1 MGNPFEITDTYT
13 LMATV
18 ENIRAPE
25 TFLIDKFFP
34 NRQSVLSDY
43 FAIEYREAHRSLAP
57 AVVRDSGGVNI
68 GRDKSRIARYSIPTF
83 GAKRVIG
90 IDDLR
95 QRQFGEEFIFSKTT
109 PAERQAKMQAQDL
122 VDLLRLHANRRNKVA
137 ADILTTGKTTIK
149 AYADDG
155 RVIEQEEVDFGWN
168 GQVTPSVDWTDSDAT
183 IYDDLYAVSEA
194 IQESTST
201 IPTLAICGK
210 KFEQCLLS
218 NKQLRE
224 WIIVP
229 NRENLTMV
237 NVQPHFTS
245 AQARHICTIP
255 ALSLDI
261 VGYYAT
267 YRDDDGQ
274 VKPFIPDDVM
284 IVGNAGRGTVYYGP
298 VTLLNE
304 SGQFET
310 YGAEYVP
317 YYSKNPDARTI
328 SLTVYSR
335 FLPVPQLLSDWK
347 CIKFSS

>member
-1 MGNPFEITDTYT
+1 
-13 LMATV
+13 MATI

-25 TFLIDKFFP
+25 TFLIDSFFP
-34 NRQSVLSDY
+34 NRQSVLTDY
-43 FAIEYREAHRSLAP
+43 FAIEYRESHRSLAP

-68 GRDKSRIARYSIPTF
+68 GRDKSRIARYTIPTF
-83 GAKRVIG
+83 GAKRVIS

-95 QRQFGEEFIFSKTT
+95 QRQFGEDFIFTKTT
-109 PAERQAKMQAQDL
+109 PAERQARMQAADL

-168 GQVTPSVDWTDSDAT
+168 GQVTPTTDWTDSDAT

-210 KFEQCLLS
+210 KFEQCLLT
-218 NKQLRE
+218 NKQLRD
-224 WIIVP
+224 WVMVP
-229 NRENLTMV
+229 NRENLTML
-237 NVQPHFTS
+237 NVQPRFTS
-245 AQARHICTIP
+245 PQARHICTIP
-255 ALSLDI
+255 ALSLDV

-267 YRDDDGQ
+267 YRDDDGV

-284 IVGNAGRGTVYYGP
+284 IICNPNLGTVYYGA
-298 VTLLNE
+298 VTLLE
-304 SGQFET
+304 EGGQFQT
-310 YGAEYVP
+310 YSAEYVP
-317 YYSKNPDARTI
+317 QFLSNVEARQV

-335 FLPVPQLLSDWK
+335 FLPVPRLLADWK